1 MFYRVAR
8 VVHFGEAVRS
18 PPTLVFVPVFLCL
31 RAAIETKTSGDKETH
46 NAYPYNFIELKNA
59 DTIGAIWNCKLH
71 DDGK

>member
-8 VVHFGEAVRS
+8 VVHFGEAARS

-46 NAYPYNFIELKNA
+46 NIS
-59 DTIGAIWNCKLH
+59 I
-71 DDGK
+71 